1 MLGILRRNSNDNSSV
16 EQKLNV
22 RFTRRERGDEGR
34 VVCATDYFI
43 FIPIEPVG
51 EKKEFP

>member
-1 MLGILRRNSNDNSSV
+1 MYASLDENALYVCALG
-16 EQKLNV
+16 
-22 RFTRRERGDEGR
+22 GG

-51 EKKEFP
+51 EKKEFL